1 MMLTLLF
8 YASFS
13 WNKNITEELN
23 LALFPIDPQEGPP
36 SRHRS
41 KQGLIDEI
49 HKTLM
54 WKYRDRLIRP
64 PTPVLI
70 GENVIRVHVNAY
82 HVFPNQDWCRWTY
95 QPIAIFPHE
104 RFMYFVN
111 EALLASMPG
120 GRTLLRVDGE

>member
-1 MMLTLLF
+1 MIDVRSLFKQDLKAGLPTDKNSLVRRYLKEEHWKLPGAVQAMMLTLLF

-13 WNKNITEELN
+13 WNKNVTEELN

-54 WKYRDRLIRP
+54 WKYRDR
-64 PTPVLI
+64 
-70 GENVIRVHVNAY
+70 
-82 HVFPNQDWCRWTY
+82 VF
-95 QPIAIFPHE
+95 AV
-104 RFMYFVN
+104 YFQQMN
-111 EALLASMPG
+111 
-120 GRTLLRVDGE
+120 RN